1 MAASVLDD
9 ILLQLGS
16 IDAKDVLAL
25 RAIHERVSALA
36 EQANAV
42 QKRMFSEAANSL
54 SALITGSAA
63 DPTATLGAVQRF
75 LQAGAAV
82 GATRALAKPADGPK
96 PADEP
101 KAEAPVEVPA
111 GPVFVFD
118 EADRELVAEFV
129 TEALDYVTQAEG
141 AMLLLESNPSDMPAV
156 DTVFRAFHT
165 VKGVSA
171 MLGLEAISTLA
182 HKAESLLS
190 KVRSKDL
197 VFSGAVAN
205 LALASVDA
213 IKALVEGVNAT
224 LSGEPWSAPHNLGD
238 LAATLAQATEGRL
251 PPIDAVAAP
260 APVATPQVQ
269 SEVATSP
276 EPAPPSPSQQA
287 PTAEPTPPSP
297 AALQMQTAPAAAPAA
312 LNAVA
317 TVAAPTPAVQVPA
330 APAQTPAAQPQA
342 PATQPQA
349 PAQAQAPA
357 RADNESTS
365 VRIRTERLDRLVDMV
380 GELVIAHSMVRQ
392 DPTLARSDHMD
403 LTRKVAHAGK
413 IVRELQ
419 ELAMSLRMVPLKPT
433 FQKLARVVRD
443 TAQKSGK
450 AVELIVAGEETEI
463 DRNMVDIIADP
474 LVHML
479 RNGVDHGIESP
490 NDRIARGKPR
500 AGTIRLTALHSG
512 GNVVVELC
520 DDGAGLDRQRIVKKA
535 IERGLIESD
544 AQMTDSDVYN
554 LIFEP
559 GFSTRDQVNDLS
571 GRGVGMDVVRR
582 NVQALNGRVDIA
594 STLGSGT
601 TFTLRLPLTLAVTDG
616 MLVRVG
622 DERFIVPTVNIQTS
636 LRPLPEH
643 LSTVSTKGEL
653 LFIRGELIPMFRL
666 HRLFDLNGATEDPT
680 KALAVVVNG
689 VEGRCALLVDELLGQ
704 QQVVAKS
711 LGEGIGNVR
720 GIAGGAILGDG
731 RVGLILDTPEI
742 IALARETASHQ
753 FVLN

>member
-9 ILLQLGS
+9 ILVQLGS
-16 IDAKDVLAL
+16 IDASDVLAL
-25 RAIHERVSALA
+25 RVMHERISALA
-36 EQANAV
+36 EAASAV
-42 QKRMFSEAANSL
+42 QKRMLSEAANSL
-54 SALITGSAA
+54 SALIAGGVA
-63 DPTATLGAVQRF
+63 DPIATLGAVQRF

-82 GATRALAKPADGPK
+82 GPAPAPK
-96 PADEP
+96 PA
-101 KAEAPVEVPA
+101 EVPA
-111 GPVFVFD
+111 VEELAAPQAPPGPVFVFD

-197 VFSGAVAN
+197 VFSGGVAN

-224 LSGEPWSAPHNLGD
+224 LSGEPWSAPHNLNE
-238 LAATLAQATEGRL
+238 LAVTLAQATEGRL
-251 PPIDAVAAP
+251 PEVGAVAQAPVAEAPAAAPVVADTEVAPTAPIQLPAPALTATPQAPAAPAP
-260 APVATPQVQ
+260 APVA
-269 SEVATSP
+269 
-276 EPAPPSPSQQA
+276 PAPV
-287 PTAEPTPPSP
+287 
-297 AALQMQTAPAAAPAA
+297 APA
-312 LNAVA
+312 
-317 TVAAPTPAVQVPA
+317 PA
-330 APAQTPAAQPQA
+330 APAPAPVAPAPAPATAAQA
-342 PATQPQA
+342 PAA
-349 PAQAQAPA
+349 PAPAPAAQAQAPAA

-490 NDRIARGKPR
+490 NERVARGKPR